1 MHTDIKFCTT
11 YNIAEDPEDPETFY
25 IGTWFEGLY
34 RFKNNQY
41 DAHWNGQEDNSPISS
56 SDGWSYQIN
65 CLNFDSDKNL
75 WMKNITKGIIVLKK
89 DGNWINLDYPDMQ
102 NKQYTEQIIL
112 CKHSS
117 SKWVIVP
124 KTSFVFAFNT
134 NNTLEN
140 MSDDQTRKFSTFSDQ
155 DNKQID
161 GNDFICAAEDRNGQ
175 LWIGTNRGPIVLN
188 NPDNFM
194 QSDFRCTRIKIP
206 RNDGTNADRF
216 GRHRPSL
223 VYRPLPT
230 DRALFRAFPDA
241 VPHRQPNRQERRSR

>member
-112 CKHSS
+112 CKNTSS
-117 SKWVIVP
+117 QWVINP
-124 KTSFVFAFNT
+124 KTSFYFAFNT
-134 NNTLEN
+134 KNN
-140 MSDDQTRKFSTFSDQ
+140 F
-155 DNKQID
+155 
-161 GNDFICAAEDRNGQ
+161 
-175 LWIGTNRGPIVLN
+175 
-188 NPDNFM
+188 
-194 QSDFRCTRIKIP
+194 
-206 RNDGTNADRF
+206 
-216 GRHRPSL
+216 
-223 VYRPLPT
+223 
-230 DRALFRAFPDA
+230 
-241 VPHRQPNRQERRSR
+241 

>member
-1 MHTDIKFCTT
+1 MSDIVPIDVSMNNRQNTYWILHKKGIAAFKRNNESFQQSKNIDNLNYSTVNIPYFLTMTDNGKLYVSTQGVSSKNIYDQYIDSHISIYEKNQWFNIETNNIPTNMHTDIKFCTT

-102 NKQYTEQIIL
+102 NK
-112 CKHSS
+112 
-117 SKWVIVP
+117 
-124 KTSFVFAFNT
+124 
-134 NNTLEN
+134 
-140 MSDDQTRKFSTFSDQ
+140 
-155 DNKQID
+155 
-161 GNDFICAAEDRNGQ
+161 
-175 LWIGTNRGPIVLN
+175 
-188 NPDNFM
+188 
-194 QSDFRCTRIKIP
+194 
-206 RNDGTNADRF
+206 
-216 GRHRPSL
+216 
-223 VYRPLPT
+223 
-230 DRALFRAFPDA
+230 
-241 VPHRQPNRQERRSR
+241 